1 MRYFQAIIAYDGT
14 NYHGW
19 QTQPGLNT
27 VQAAMVKAFKAA
39 FGIAASLRA
48 ASRTDAGVHAN
59 GQTIT
64 LRAALGAAIDPT
76 KIATVWNHKLP
87 LDITVK
93 SIIEVDCNFN
103 IHAHVIDKIY
113 TYDFFIERPMPTY
126 SRFGWYYGYK
136 IDLDKLSEALKVFEG
151 THDFRSFC
159 TGDERENTVRTVI
172 SAKVT
177 YVIER
182 QAYRI
187 EFRGHSFLKY
197 MVRRMAGAALKV
209 AATSKLTIADL
220 QAVLAQKDP
229 EHTLMTAPAHGLVL
243 QEINLKEFIV
253 SELKFK
259 N

>member
-19 QTQPGLNT
+19 QTQPGLKT
-27 VQAAMVKAFKAA
+27 IQDTMAKAFRSA
-39 FGIAASLRA
+39 FGISVSLRA

-59 GQTIT
+59 GQVIT
-64 LRAALGAAIDPT
+64 LRAELGINIAPT
-76 KIATVWNHKLP
+76 KIVAVWNHKLP

-93 SIIEVDCNFN
+93 SMIEVAKDFN

-113 TYDFFIERPMPTY
+113 TYDFFIERPLPTY

-136 IDLDKLSEALKVFEG
+136 IDLSKLTLALKVFEG

-159 TGDERENTVRTVI
+159 TGDEREDTVRTVI
-172 SAKVT
+172 STKVT
-177 YVIER
+177 YIAAR

-197 MVRRMAGAALKV
+197 MVRRMAGAALKI
-209 AATSKLTIADL
+209 AAMPKLTIADL
-220 QAVLAQKDP
+220 QAVLAQKNP
-229 EHTLMTAPAHGLVL
+229 EHTLMTAPAQGLVL
-243 QEINLKEFIV
+243 QEINLRV
-253 SELKFK
+253 NNLKLIK
-259 N
+259 